1 MLRTTMLTLLVG
13 GLGGVLATQASLPLA
28 WMLGPLFLVLVASL
42 VGMKAGV
49 DKRLHRSSIA
59 MLGLFIGNRIDLAE
73 LSQIAAW
80 YPSVLAMLGY
90 MVLMLVGGRWLFSL
104 SGMGRLSALFCSF
117 PGSMNGALIMADR
130 MNVDVRWIA
139 ITHAIR
145 LVMVVTAA
153 AMMASY
159 LVGGVMLGEG
169 NAMSWPGLSL
179 LALAPACWWLGRL
192 LHLPIPEFLG
202 PIAVGTTMSSL
213 GYGVVLPDLLL
224 ILTFLVL
231 GSSIGSRFA
240 GTQWS
245 RLIEVGRYG
254 LLFGLYAVAMAL
266 PIAWLVSLLFD
277 LPFAAVLLAML
288 PGGVGEMAVI
298 AVALDIDPVYVVS
311 HHVLRLLLLIVL
323 TPPLIAWARRRCA
336 AGERRQ

>member
-1 MLRTTMLTLLVG
+1 MLRRTLATL
-13 GLGGVLATQASLPLA
+13 GLGTLGGGIASLASLPLA
-28 WMLGPLFLVLVASL
+28 WMLGPLFMVLSASL
-42 VGMKAGV
+42 FGVKAGV

-73 LSQIAAW
+73 LSQLMTW

-90 MVLMLVGGRWLFSL
+90 MGLMLVGGRWLFSL
-104 SGMGRLSALFCSF
+104 SGMSRLSALFCSF
-117 PGSMNGALIMADR
+117 PGSMNSALIMADR
-130 MNVDVRWIA
+130 MGADVRWIA

-153 AMMASY
+153 ALMASY
-159 LVGGVMLGEG
+159 LVGTVTLGEG
-169 NAMSWPGLSL
+169 NAMSWPGLLL
-179 LALAPACWWLGRL
+179 LALAPGCWWLGRL
-192 LHLPIPEFLG
+192 LRLPIPEFLG
-202 PIAVGTTMSSL
+202 PIAVGTAMSSL

-240 GTQWS
+240 GTEWT

-254 LLFGLYAVAMAL
+254 LLFGLYAVSVAL
-266 PIAWLVSLLFD
+266 PTAWLVSHLFE
-277 LPFAAVLLAML
+277 LPFAAVLLALL

-311 HHVLRLLLLIVL
+311 HHVLRMLLLIVL
-323 TPPLIAWARRRCA
+323 TPPIIAFLRRRRVA
-336 AGERRQ
+336 RGSIR

>member
-1 MLRTTMLTLLVG
+1 MLRTTMLTLLMG
-13 GLGGVLATQASLPLA
+13 GLGGVLATLAALPLA
-28 WMLGPLFLVLVASL
+28 WMLGPLFMVLSASL
-42 VGMKAGV
+42 AGVRAGV

-73 LSQIAAW
+73 LSQLITW
-80 YPSVLAMLGY
+80 YPSMLAMLGY
-90 MVLMLVGGRWLFSL
+90 MGLMLVGGRWLFSL
-104 SGMGRLSALFCSF
+104 SGMSRLSALFCSF

-130 MNVDVRWIA
+130 MGADVRWIA

-145 LVMVVTAA
+145 LVLVVTAA
-153 AMMASY
+153 ALMASY
-159 LVGGVMLGEG
+159 LVGGVTLGEG
-169 NAMSWPGLSL
+169 NAMSWPGLLL
-179 LALAPACWWLGRL
+179 LALAPASWWLGRL
-192 LHLPIPEFLG
+192 LRLPIPEFLG
-202 PIAVGTTMSSL
+202 PIAVGTAMSSL

-240 GTQWS
+240 GTEWS

-266 PIAWLVSLLFD
+266 PTAWLVSYLFE
-277 LPFAAVLLAML
+277 LPFAAVLLALL

-311 HHVLRLLLLIVL
+311 HHVLRMLLLIVL
-323 TPPLIAWARRRCA
+323 TPPIIAFLRRWRR
-336 AGERRQ
+336 AGGSIR